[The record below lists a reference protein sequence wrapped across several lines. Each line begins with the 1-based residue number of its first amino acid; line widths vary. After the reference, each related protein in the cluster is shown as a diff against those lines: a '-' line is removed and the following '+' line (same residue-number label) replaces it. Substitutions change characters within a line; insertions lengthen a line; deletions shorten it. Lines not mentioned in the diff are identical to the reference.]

1 MRAVSAGQQWD
12 PGAGLLWA
20 CVSPAADKRCKHR
33 AQRASGQQQRWEPGR
48 GELEPAVSV
57 RKPQG
62 IMTSIHA
69 DLKPKI
75 PHICSVRVGFTVPP
89 VQSLVPNE
97 FSGSTLFQIKNRE
110 ACFLAEHFVTLV
122 FSPSFTFCS
131 QALVPSPEK
140 EQGHK
145 DSSPCVPIARSFSP
159 PDTQPAGWEGAR
171 LAPADP
177 SPGWRTSG
185 SYLPV

>member
-1 MRAVSAGQQWD
+1 MF
-12 PGAGLLWA
+12 PF
-20 CVSPAADKRCKHR
+20 ADKRCKHR

-48 GELEPAVSV
+48 GKLEPAVSV

-62 IMTSIHA
+62 IVTSIRA

-89 VQSLVPNE
+89 MQSLVPNE

-110 ACFLAEHFVTLV
+110 ACFLAEHFVALV

-145 DSSPCVPIARSFSP
+145 DSSPCVPIARSLWLCLPQTRSVLGGKA
-159 PDTQPAGWEGAR
+159 PDLHPLTPAQAGGH
-171 LAPADP
+171 LGLTCLCDL
-177 SPGWRTSG
+177 G
-185 SYLPV
+185 